1 MDAVGA
7 VLGTYPSWSH
17 LVVRLALGVVFF
29 AHGGQKVLG
38 WFGGHGLRATINGF
52 KAMGVPAPA
61 AAAAAFIEFLGGLAM
76 LTGFLAR
83 PAALGLIVVMLVA
96 IAKVHGRNGFFINF
110 SGTPG
115 KGHGYEFNF
124 VLIAMALSILI
135 GGAGVLSID
144 RAIWLALGR
153 GD

>member
-1 MDAVGA
+1 MDALDA

-17 LVVRLALGVVFF
+17 LVVRLGLGVVFL

-38 WFGGHGLRATINGF
+38 WFGGHGLGATIKAF
-52 KAMGVPAPA
+52 KGMGVPAPA
-61 AAAAAFIEFLGGLAM
+61 AATAAVVEFLGGLAM
-76 LTGFLAR
+76 LVGFLAR

-96 IAKVHGRNGFFINF
+96 IAKVHGRHGFFVNF

-124 VLIAMALSILI
+124 VLIAMALSIFI

-144 RAIWLALGR
+144 RALWLALGR